1 MTNDYVLAGHNIGYS
16 INNTK
21 LFKNINFEAKKG
33 ESIHIKGSNGS
44 GKTTL
49 LRIIAGICS
58 SSNGEVI
65 IGEEISKVMVGH
77 SNALKDYLTL
87 KENILMDGSFDIK
100 DTNIFLESLNLKNK
114 LELKIG
120 SLSFGQRKKASLL
133 KVFNNNSDLI
143 ILDEPCVGLD
153 AKTQTYLIEFLKKEL
168 AKGKTIVYSSHIDMN
183 LDSIEV
189 YL

>member
-1 MTNDYVLAGHNIGYS
+1 MTNDYVLKANNIGYS

-21 LFKNINFEAKKG
+21 LFQNINFEVKKG
-33 ESIHIKGSNGS
+33 ESVHIKGSNGS

-58 SSNGEVI
+58 SSNGEI
-65 IGEEISKVMVGH
+65 TIDEEISKVMVGH
-77 SNALKDYLTL
+77 NNALKDYLTL
-87 KENILMDGSFDIK
+87 KENILMDGSFNIK
-100 DTNIFLESLNLKNK
+100 DINIFLESLNLKNK

-120 SLSFGQRKKASLL
+120 NLSFGQRKKASLL
-133 KVFNNNSDLI
+133 KVLNNNSDLI

-168 AKGKTIVYSSHIDMN
+168 TKGKTIVYSSHIDMD

>member
-65 IGEEISKVMVGH
+65 IDEEITKVMVGH
-77 SNALKDYLTL
+77 IQRTQGLFNFKREY
-87 KENILMDGSFDIK
+87 LMDGFFDIK
-100 DTNIFLESLNLKNK
+100 DTHIFLESLNLKNK
-114 LELKIG
+114 LDLKIG
-120 SLSFGQRKKASLL
+120 SLSYQKS
-133 KVFNNNSDLI
+133 
-143 ILDEPCVGLD
+143 
-153 AKTQTYLIEFLKKEL
+153 
-168 AKGKTIVYSSHIDMN
+168 
-183 LDSIEV
+183 
-189 YL
+189 